1 MARVVFMGS
10 HAFAVPTLDALA
22 REHDILAV
30 FTQPDKPAGRGRK
43 LTRVP
48 AASWAE
54 EHGVPIQ
61 QSRSLRGDPAAI
73 DALRALRPDVIAV
86 VAYGLILPQA
96 VLDIPARGCLN
107 VHASLLPKYRG
118 AAPIPAAILAGDAET
133 GVTIIRMDAGV
144 DTGPMLAQARE
155 PMRADDTTLTL
166 GARLAELGAR
176 LMVETLPKVLRGE
189 ITPIPQD
196 GARASPSPKIE
207 KEDGRIDWSRPAIAI
222 DRAVR
227 AYTPWPGA
235 TSTWQGL
242 PLKIVRAAATGQL
255 AAAPLHGIG
264 QVIRLEPDR
273 IGVVTGHAVLELL
286 EVQLAGKRAL
296 PIAEFVRGQPKFVG
310 SVLE

>member
-10 HAFAVPTLDALA
+10 SAFAVPALDALS
-22 REHDILAV
+22 REHDVLAV

-48 AASWAE
+48 AAKWAAQ
-54 EHGVPIQ
+54 HGVPIHQ
-61 QSRSLRGDPAAI
+61 PRTLRGDPGAM
-73 DALRALRPDVIAV
+73 DALQSLRPDVIVV

-96 VLDIPARGCLN
+96 ILDIPAHGCLN

-133 GVTIIRMDAGV
+133 GVTIVRTDVGV
-144 DTGPMLAQARE
+144 DTGPILAQGSE
-155 PMRADDTTLTL
+155 PIRPDDTALTL

-176 LMVETLPKVLRGE
+176 LMVETLPKVLGGE

-196 GARASPSPKIE
+196 DALASLSPKIE
-207 KEDGRIDWSRPAIAI
+207 KEDGRVDWSKPAIAI
-222 DRAVR
+222 DRMIR

-235 TSTWQGL
+235 QTRWNGL
-242 PLKIVRAAATGQL
+242 PLKIVRATASGQL
-255 AAAPLHGIG
+255 AATPLHRIG

-273 IGVVTGHAVLELL
+273 IGVVTGDAVLELL
-286 EVQLAGKRAL
+286 EVQLAGKRVMS
-296 PIAEFVRGQPKFVG
+296 IAEFVRGQSKFIG